1 MTKRRA
7 ATAYHEASHAVIAR
21 VLGVEVLGVAMF
33 PTDDVSRAG
42 SLTYSASYYSGAD
55 KASRIAALEID
66 IKIGLAGPIA
76 DARHSKGRP
85 SRSMKHGEVD
95 DIARSRSMAAE
106 IALLMAGEPL
116 AQHHGGMQMTVTPAI
131 IESANAILARLQA
144 ETEALLAEHW
154 PAVERVAQALMTCDL
169 LDQAELDRLI
179 AGVHGRVGFGPNE
192 DGRMP

>member
-33 PTDDVSRAG
+33 PTDDVNRAG

-55 KASRIAALEID
+55 KLARIAGLEID

-95 DIARSRSMAAE
+95 VGPALTSFPHLNAREGADGQAVVCPLLRGSSPTRWVAPKQHRGCSGRLGGAA
-106 IALLMAGEPL
+106 AAAATLSGT
-116 AQHHGGMQMTVTPAI
+116 G
-131 IESANAILARLQA
+131 SASPRPDRTSWLVPGIRA
-144 ETEALLAEHW
+144 E
-154 PAVERVAQALMTCDL
+154 
-169 LDQAELDRLI
+169 
-179 AGVHGRVGFGPNE
+179 
-192 DGRMP
+192 